1 MFAHTIQGRLLRA
14 DDFAVRRGGEEI
26 AVVLPGLDASHA
38 LAPAETMLPAVRGLA
53 VRHVR
58 SVHVCA
64 TSSAGEAACADRW
77 IRWLGWDSGP
87 SAVCRQAQMGRMPRR
102 CTAFARNRAIGS
114 CPGARH
120 SRR

>member
-64 TSSAGEAACADRW
+64 TSSAGEAAWW